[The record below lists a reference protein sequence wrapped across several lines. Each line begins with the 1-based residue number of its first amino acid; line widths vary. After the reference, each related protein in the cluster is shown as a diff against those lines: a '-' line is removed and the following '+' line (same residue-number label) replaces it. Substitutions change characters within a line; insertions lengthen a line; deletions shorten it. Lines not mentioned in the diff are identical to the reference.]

1 MIPKWAYFIL
11 LLVVAELAANVFAKQ
26 FALHGRLSTAAFSI
40 LGFIAA
46 NVAWLFAL
54 RAGVG
59 IGKGFI
65 VAAVLSG
72 IGTVLL
78 GVLVYHEQISGPA
91 LIGVVLGIVAIAFL
105 AAG

>member
-1 MIPKWAYFIL
+1 MIPKWVYFIL

-46 NVAWLFAL
+46 NIAWLFAL
-54 RAGVG
+54 RTGVG

-65 VAAVLSG
+65 VGAVLSG

-78 GVLVYHEQISGPA
+78 GVLVYM
-91 LIGVVLGIVAIAFL
+91 VASRGAPRGSL
-105 AAG
+105 T